1 MKWDITD
8 ADMSHTK
15 EHGFVGK
22 VLFTIEGHR
31 TNYEVTLHSTKG
43 KEWSY
48 SLNFARD
55 SGIEKEIEAA
65 EALLEEDDDFFDA
78 LVEAARSKLQQP

>member
-8 ADMSHTK
+8 ADMTHTE
-15 EHGFVGK
+15 EHGYVGK
-22 VLFTIEGHR
+22 VLFALEGHR
-31 TNYEVTLHSTKG
+31 SGYEVTLHSKKG

-48 SLNFARD
+48 SLNFARE

-65 EALLEEDDDFFDA
+65 EVLLEEDDDFFDA
-78 LVEAARSKLQQP
+78 VVEAARSKLQP